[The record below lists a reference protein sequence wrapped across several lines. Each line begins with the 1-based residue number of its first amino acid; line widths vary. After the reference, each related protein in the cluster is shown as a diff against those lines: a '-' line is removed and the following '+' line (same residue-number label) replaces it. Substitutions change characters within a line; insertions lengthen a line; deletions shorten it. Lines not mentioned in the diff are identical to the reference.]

1 MKLNEQ
7 IREHRKKVGLTQ
19 EQVANY
25 LGVST
30 PAVNKWESGATYPD
44 ITLLPPLARLLKIDL
59 NTLFTFHQDVSKE
72 EIGWFCGEVEQEIIA
87 NGFQAG
93 FAAAIQKLQ
102 EYPNCTLLRFSLAL
116 LLEGR
121 LQMAH
126 LTPQEQEKYDH
137 QLFDWYEQVA
147 DSQDEEIREAAI
159 SILVNKYLA
168 CGNTEK
174 AQELV
179 DLLSDKRTT
188 DKQILKINVLLAQKK
203 YQEAAALTESKIYGD
218 IAIVQSYFI
227 KLVDINLLLN
237 ETDTA
242 TDVADV
248 SRQMATVLGLWDYN
262 RYVCSLQVAVAAK
275 DIPRSIELIR
285 DMLEAA
291 QTPFKAPA
299 IFRHLPNKPLA
310 DDFKAK
316 LMTVLL
322 RQFETGKEYEFLHSS
337 SEFQAL
343 ITEYKEKF
351 PQK

>member
-59 NTLFTFHQDVSKE
+59 NTLFTFHQDLSKE
-72 EIGWFCGEVEQEIIA
+72 EIGCSCGEVEQEIIA

-126 LTPQEQEKYDH
+126 PTPQEQEKYDN

-147 DSQDEEIREAAI
+147 DSQDEEIWEAAV

-218 IAIVQSYFI
+218 IAIVQSYFM

-242 TDVADV
+242 ADVADV

-299 IFRHLPNKPLA
+299 IFQHLPNKPLA

>member
-30 PAVNKWESGATYPD
+30 PAVNKWENGATYPD
-44 ITLLPPLARLLKIDL
+44 ITLLAPLARLLKIDL
-59 NTLFTFHQDVSKE
+59 NALFTFHQDLSKE
-72 EIGWFCGEVEQEIIA
+72 EIGRFCGEVEQEIIA

-126 LTPQEQEKYDH
+126 PTPQEQEKYDH

-147 DSQDEEIREAAI
+147 DSEDEEIRESAI

-179 DLLSDKRTT
+179 DQLPDKRAT

-203 YQEAAALTESKIYGD
+203 YQEAATMAESKIYGD
-218 IAIVQSYFI
+218 IAIVQSYFM

-237 ETDTA
+237 EADTA
-242 TDVADV
+242 ADVADV
-248 SRQMATVLGLWDYN
+248 SRQMTTVLGLWNYN
-262 RYVCSLQVAVAAK
+262 RYVCPLQVAVAAK
-275 DIPRSIELIR
+275 DVSRSIELIR
-285 DMLEAA
+285 EMLEVA

-299 IFRHLPNKPLA
+299 IFRHLPNKPLG
-310 DDFKAK
+310 DDFKSK

-322 RQFETGKEYEFLHSS
+322 RQFETGQEYEFLHSS

-343 ITEYKEKF
+343 IVKYKMKF
-351 PQK
+351 LH